1 MIYKFMLIQKY
12 NLNLIKK
19 QSMHIEK
26 YILENNGHRLETIY
40 IEYVEIS
47 LFKTS
52 FEIKIAVSEK

>member
-1 MIYKFMLIQKY
+1 
-12 NLNLIKK
+12 
-19 QSMHIEK
+19 MHIEK